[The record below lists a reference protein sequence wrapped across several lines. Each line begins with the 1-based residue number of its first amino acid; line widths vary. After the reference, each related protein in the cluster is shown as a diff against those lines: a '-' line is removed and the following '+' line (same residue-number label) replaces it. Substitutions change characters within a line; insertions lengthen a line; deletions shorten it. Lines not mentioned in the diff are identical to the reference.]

1 MPPAP
6 QVLTLSPL
14 TIRGKVQGGQ
24 TMVALVSLWYNVM
37 VTSTFT
43 PPPIALVI
51 GSGAVVVVTG
61 VYNRPC
67 ILCQ

>member
-43 PPPIALVI
+43 PPPYRFGDRERGGCSRYWRL
-51 GSGAVVVVTG
+51 
-61 VYNRPC
+61 
-67 ILCQ
+67 